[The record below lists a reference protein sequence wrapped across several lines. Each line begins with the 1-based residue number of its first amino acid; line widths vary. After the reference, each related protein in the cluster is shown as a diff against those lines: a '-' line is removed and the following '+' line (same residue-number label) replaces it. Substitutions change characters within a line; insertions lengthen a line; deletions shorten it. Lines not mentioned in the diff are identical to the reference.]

1 MQSNTNTPVITVVSE
16 DVSTPVP
23 NQVELVINQQRK
35 FLAVDGQDAT
45 VAQLLNAIMEDSGR
59 AERVGSY
66 DANGNFVLGEQIF
79 VLRDGVAQAPTNDAS
94 TVIHAGDTVVIN
106 KKHNNGS
113 DVQVSVET
121 LADPTPASAEL
132 VINQQ
137 RKLVAVG
144 PNGTSLTELLNTMF
158 AEAGMPD
165 RVALLS
171 PDGASLNEQAFILRN
186 GVAEAP
192 TNDARTVIR
201 DGDTVVINKKHNNG

>member
-1 MQSNTNTPVITVVSE
+1 MQANTPVITVVSE

-23 NQVELVINQQRK
+23 NQIELVINQQRK

-59 AERVGSY
+59 SERVGSY
-66 DANGNFVLGEQIF
+66 DSAGNFVLGEQIF
-79 VLRDGVAQAPTNDAS
+79 VLRDGVAQAPTSDAS
-94 TVIHAGDTVVIN
+94 TIIHGGDTVVIN
-106 KKHNNGS
+106 KKHNNGA
-113 DVQVSVET
+113 DVQVSVEQ
-121 LADPTPASAEL
+121 LAPTTPASAEL

-144 PNGTSLTELLNTMF
+144 PNGTSLADLLNSAF

-171 PDGASLNEQAFILRN
+171 NDGKSLNEQAFILRN

-192 TNDARTVIR
+192 TSDADTVIR